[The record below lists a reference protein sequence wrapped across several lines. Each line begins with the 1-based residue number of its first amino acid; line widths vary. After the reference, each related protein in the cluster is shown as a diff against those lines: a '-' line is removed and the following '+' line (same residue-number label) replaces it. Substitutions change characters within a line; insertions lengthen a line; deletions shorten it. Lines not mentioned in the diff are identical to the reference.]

1 MRFLLVSGGVA
12 LAVLAYGGSLFALPL
27 GVKDRIIASLVHA
40 GIATHPQAAVGALA
54 VLAHAETGVTPTTSP
69 AWLIVAA
76 PHSGSIADVLGCLSV
91 CLTMVG
97 LLLPVGDLLVRRARS
112 ASGRTVQVL
121 GDAVAA
127 AGGMS
132 LTIYSVHIIGM
143 WLITRSTGHSFGR
156 GQSWSMLVTFTVV
169 LFAAAALWQ
178 RFVGRG
184 PFEVALH
191 SCSVRAAHMFVSR

>member
-1 MRFLLVSGGVA
+1 MSGGVA

-40 GIATHPQAAVGALA
+40 GIATDPQAAVGALA

-76 PHSGSIADVLGCLSV
+76 PHSGSMADVLGCLSV
-91 CLTMVG
+91 CL
-97 LLLPVGDLLVRRARS
+97 
-112 ASGRTVQVL
+112 
-121 GDAVAA
+121 
-127 AGGMS
+127 
-132 LTIYSVHIIGM
+132 
-143 WLITRSTGHSFGR
+143 
-156 GQSWSMLVTFTVV
+156 TFTVV

-191 SCSVRAAHMFVSR
+191 SCRVRAAHMFVSR